1 MGELVT
7 ASVRAGV
14 TDTRVLAAVDAVPR
28 SSFVPSG
35 LRDVADTDAA
45 LPLSG
50 GQTTSQPSLVARVLE
65 VLALRGDERVLEVG
79 TGGGWQ
85 TALLTS
91 LVAEV
96 VSVERDADLAAAAR
110 GRLTSPDAP
119 LGPARVRLLVGD
131 ATQGLPRE
139 APFDALV
146 LSAAAPD
153 VAPALVDALRERAR
167 VVAPLG
173 GRRRQDLV
181 LLERVQGRL
190 VRRRAVVGV
199 RFVPLRAG
207 GAAPGEAQAGWQ

>member
-1 MGELVT
+1 MRELVD
-7 ASVRAGV
+7 AAVRAGV
-14 TDTRVLAAVDAVPR
+14 TDTRVLAAVGAVPR
-28 SSFVPSG
+28 RDFVPED
-35 LRDVADTDAA
+35 LRDVAGEDAA

-85 TALLTS
+85 TALLTH

-110 GRLTSPDAP
+110 ARLTSPDAP
-119 LGPARVRLLVGD
+119 LGTARLRLLVGD

-153 VAPALVDALRERAR
+153 VAPALVDALREGAR

-181 LLERVQGRL
+181 LLERVRGRL
-190 VRRRAVVGV
+190 VRRRAVLGV

-207 GAAPGEAQAGWQ
+207 GTAPG